1 MKIGIVGPTHP
12 YKGGIAQHT
21 TQMAHQLQAAG
32 HEVEIIS
39 WKRQYPFFYP
49 GQQFVADDKPEMP
62 RFPAVKRVLA
72 WNNPLGWARWAR
84 YMRQFDRV
92 VFVWW
97 VPTIQGPVY
106 SAMLAAMGKKRP
118 ETVLV
123 CHNALQHEPR
133 PGDKQLI
140 RAVFKRVDTVI
151 VHNPEQ
157 AKRLKELFN
166 VGARVV
172 KMPLALPLS
181 ANTKKSTLDQHLLF
195 FGFVRPYKGVDV
207 LIRAMAQVPEPIHLT
222 IAGEV
227 WGGTA
232 ELDALIS
239 ELQLAERVS
248 IEDAYIPSEELAIK
262 INQADA
268 VVLPYRS
275 GTGSWNVEMS
285 HACGTPVI
293 ATNIHALAIHVH
305 EGVDGLLCEPED
317 PQSLATA
324 IKRFYEPGVAKSLR
338 AGIPEVSIEQ
348 DWQAYVKAVA
358 R

>member
-49 GQQFVADDKPEMP
+49 GQQYVANDKPEMP
-62 RFPAVKRVLA
+62 PFPATKRVLV
-72 WNNPLGWARWAR
+72 WRNPAGWIKWAR
-84 YMRQFDRV
+84 YLRGFDRV
-92 VFVWW
+92 IFVWW

-106 SAMLAAMGKKRP
+106 STMLAAMGKKRP
-118 ETVLV
+118 HSVLV

-140 RAVFKRVDTVI
+140 QAVFKRVDTVI

-157 AKRLKELFN
+157 AKRLQELFG
-166 VGARVV
+166 VVATVV

-181 ANTKKSTLDQHLLF
+181 AVKKNTIDHHLLF
-195 FGFVRPYKGVDV
+195 FGFIRQYKGVDV
-207 LIRAMAQVPEPIHLT
+207 LIRAMAQVPKTIRLT

-232 ELDALIS
+232 ELEALIA
-239 ELQLAERVS
+239 ELQLSDRVQ
-248 IEDAYIPSEELAIK
+248 IQDGYLPSEELAAK

-305 EGVDGLLCEPED
+305 NDVDGLLCEPED
-317 PQSLATA
+317 PVSLANA
-324 IKRFYEPGVAKSLR
+324 IKHFYEPGVA
-338 AGIPEVSIEQ
+338 Q
-348 DWQAYVKAVA
+348 Q
-358 R
+358 

>member
-1 MKIGIVGPTHP
+1 MKIAIVGPTHP

-32 HEVEIIS
+32 NEVEIIS

-49 GQQFVADDKPEMP
+49 GQQYVTGDKLEMP
-62 RFPAVKRVLA
+62 LFPNVKRVLV
-72 WNNPLGWARWAR
+72 WRNPAGWIKWAR
-84 YMRQFDRV
+84 YLRTFDRV

-106 SAMLAAMGKKRP
+106 AAMLGAMGRKRP
-118 ETVLV
+118 YTVLV

-140 RAVFKRVDTVI
+140 QAVFKRVDKVV
-151 VHNPEQ
+151 VHNPSQ
-157 AKRLKELFN
+157 ADQLKKFLH
-166 VGARVV
+166 VLSTIV
-172 KMPLALPLS
+172 KMPIGLPLTM
-181 ANTKKSTLDQHLLF
+181 TKKNTIDNHLLF

-207 LIRAMAQVPEPIHLT
+207 LIRAMAQVPEKITLT

-232 ELDALIS
+232 ELDALIVKLKL
-239 ELQLAERVS
+239 EDRVT
-248 IEDAYIPSEELAIK
+248 IENGYIPSDELASK
-262 INQADA
+262 ISQADA
-268 VVLPYRS
+268 VVLPYRE

-293 ATNIHALAIHVH
+293 ASNIHALTNHLRDGI
-305 EGVDGLLCEPED
+305 DGLICEPD
-317 PQSLATA
+317 DVASLAET
-324 IKRFYEPGVAKSLR
+324 IRKFYEPGVAKNLR
-338 AGIPEVSIEQ
+338 AGVPKVTIKE
-348 DWQAYVKAVA
+348 DWAAYVKAVTG
-358 R
+358 